1 MGIVIRENKD
11 RRRNDRVPASFK
23 VYSRNT
29 GKLIG
34 TARNLS
40 LDGLF
45 VETEERYTPGTKLL
59 VECDLSEWSLPV
71 KVYCE
76 VRRAEPE
83 GDLPAGIALEFVN
96 LYDSDRMKLENFI
109 ANNEHKL
116 NSDEYYLSDF
126 SDIPDRDLFKKT
138 EIFWQYKLD
147 MESKGYIRYRRPL
160 VSPSANRV
168 VIDDDFTG
176 QKKEMIMMGSNNY
189 LGITSH
195 PKVVKIALENLQK
208 YGAGAGSVP
217 LLAGTYDIHSQL
229 EKKLAEV
236 KGCEDAIIFPSGYV
250 TNLGCIQALVKNDDL
265 AVIDRLAHASIID
278 GCMLSMGKFRTF
290 KHSDVDSL
298 EGVLKRNQTNF
309 NGKLV
314 VIDGVYSMDGDIAPL
329 RQITEV
335 AHHYGAKVM
344 VDEAH
349 ATGVIGDRGRGTPN
363 YFKMKPGDVDIVMGT
378 LSKSLGGIGGFIA
391 STKEVV
397 NYLRYYTRSFF
408 FSSNFPPSVA
418 ASVLAAIEVMET
430 DEQLHRN
437 LWRNI
442 KYMRENLKALG
453 FVTGPS
459 ETAVIPVL
467 IGDELKQ
474 KKMSRRLHEEGLY
487 VNAIPHPAV
496 PKGQERFRFS
506 IMATH
511 TMDDMN
517 EALDIIGRLGKEF
530 GIIGSAPVRNIP
542 EGARNT
548 VREISTPEDMEKS
561 VRFSW
566 DVYKD
571 YPAWVPYFL
580 IKDQVKLVS
589 YDYYYFRKV
598 YGKRFVAEENGRIV
612 ATVSAFI
619 DNYYNDFHN
628 VKNGFLGFFEALP
641 FKEEAVSLLF
651 EEAEE
656 FLKKEGMKQITGP
669 ANGIFGLF
677 GGGLLSSN
685 YGKVPSFLQVYTQ
698 AYYHDYFKAAGMD
711 PIKKLLHYTIDFKS
725 EDNAAKIEKYAKGFK
740 AHRVKIRQMKK
751 SEWESEVRGV
761 VDVFNQSLAY
771 LWGNVPIEYDEF
783 IEIADEFKALIKPEF
798 WLVAE
803 AGGKTVGFIGG
814 FPQYAPVFRGLD
826 GEMKAHRLLKL
837 PLQMKGIKEGVLMI
851 EGLLPE
857 YAGSGLGTGLLAGVC
872 AAMMEKGYEKAAGT
886 WVLEDNPGSRRMVE
900 KLGGKVDIHW
910 DMYGKQIEGNDNE
923 QGLTDIE

>member
-45 VETEERYTPGTKLL
+45 VETEDRYTPGTKLL

-76 VRRAEPE
+76 VKRAEPE
-83 GDLPAGIALEFVN
+83 GDLPAGIGLEFIN

-217 LLAGTYDIHSQL
+217 LLAGTYDIHKQL
-229 EKKLAEV
+229 EMKLAEV

-314 VIDGVYSMDGDIAPL
+314 VVDGVYSMDGDIAPL

-363 YFKMKPGDVDIVMGT
+363 HFKMKPGDVDIVMGT
-378 LSKSLGGIGGFIA
+378 LSKSLGGIGGFVA

-467 IGDELKQ
+467 IGEELKQ
-474 KKMSRRLHEEGLY
+474 KKMSRRLHEAGLY

-506 IMATH
+506 MMATH
-511 TMDDMN
+511 TMEDMN
-517 EALDIIGRLGKEF
+517 EALDIIGSLGKEF
-530 GIIGSAPVRNIP
+530 GVIGSAPVRNIP
-542 EGARNT
+542 EGA
-548 VREISTPEDMEKS
+548 
-561 VRFSW
+561 
-566 DVYKD
+566 
-571 YPAWVPYFL
+571 
-580 IKDQVKLVS
+580 
-589 YDYYYFRKV
+589 
-598 YGKRFVAEENGRIV
+598 G
-612 ATVSAFI
+612 
-619 DNYYNDFHN
+619 
-628 VKNGFLGFFEALP
+628 
-641 FKEEAVSLLF
+641 
-651 EEAEE
+651 
-656 FLKKEGMKQITGP
+656 
-669 ANGIFGLF
+669 
-677 GGGLLSSN
+677 
-685 YGKVPSFLQVYTQ
+685 
-698 AYYHDYFKAAGMD
+698 
-711 PIKKLLHYTIDFKS
+711 
-725 EDNAAKIEKYAKGFK
+725 
-740 AHRVKIRQMKK
+740 
-751 SEWESEVRGV
+751 
-761 VDVFNQSLAY
+761 
-771 LWGNVPIEYDEF
+771 
-783 IEIADEFKALIKPEF
+783 
-798 WLVAE
+798 
-803 AGGKTVGFIGG
+803 
-814 FPQYAPVFRGLD
+814 
-826 GEMKAHRLLKL
+826 
-837 PLQMKGIKEGVLMI
+837 
-851 EGLLPE
+851 
-857 YAGSGLGTGLLAGVC
+857 
-872 AAMMEKGYEKAAGT
+872 
-886 WVLEDNPGSRRMVE
+886 
-900 KLGGKVDIHW
+900 
-910 DMYGKQIEGNDNE
+910 
-923 QGLTDIE
+923 

>member
-1 MGIVIRENKD
+1 MGIVIRDNRD

-40 LDGLF
+40 PNGLF
-45 VETEERYTPGTKLL
+45 VETEERYAPGTKIL

-76 VRRAEPE
+76 VKRVEPE
-83 GDLPAGIALEFVN
+83 GDLPAGIALEFVS
-96 LYDSDRMKLENFI
+96 LYDSDRAKLESFI
-109 ANNEHKL
+109 ANNENKL
-116 NSDEYYLSDF
+116 NSDYYYLSDF

-138 EIFWQYKLD
+138 EVFWQYKLD

-176 QKKEMIMMGSNNY
+176 KKKEMIMMGSNNY

-217 LLAGTYDIHSQL
+217 LLAGSYDIHRQL
-229 EKKLAEV
+229 EMKLAEV

-278 GCMLSMGKFRTF
+278 GCMLSTGKFRTF

-298 EGVLKRNQTNF
+298 EGVLKRNQDNF

-314 VIDGVYSMDGDIAPL
+314 VVDGVYSMDGDIAPL

-335 AHHYGAKVM
+335 AHRYGAKVM

-442 KYMRENLKALG
+442 KYMRESLKALG

-467 IGDELKQ
+467 IGEELKQ
-474 KKMSRRLHEEGLY
+474 KKMSRRLHEAGLY

-506 IMATH
+506 MMATH
-511 TMDDMN
+511 TMEDMN
-517 EALDIIGRLGKEF
+517 EALDIIESLGKEF
-530 GIIGSAPVRNIP
+530 GVIGSAPVRNIP
-542 EGARNT
+542 EDARYA
-548 VREISTPEDMEKS
+548 VREISSPDDMEKS
-561 VRFSW
+561 VRLSW

-589 YDYYYFRKV
+589 YDYFYFRKV

-612 ATVSAFI
+612 ATMSAFI
-619 DNYYNDFHN
+619 DNYYNNFHN
-628 VKNGFLGFFEALP
+628 TKVGFIGFFEALP
-641 FKEEAVSLLF
+641 FKEEAVRLLF
-651 EEAEE
+651 AEAEE
-656 FLKKEGMKQITGP
+656 FLKKEGMREIIGP
-669 ANGIFGLF
+669 VNGIFGLF

-698 AYYHDYFKAAGMD
+698 PYYHNYFAAAGMA
-711 PIKKLLHYTIDFKS
+711 PIKKLLHYTIDLES
-725 EDNAAKIEKYAKGFK
+725 HENVRSITEHSRGTMLGE
-740 AHRVKIRQMKK
+740 VKIRRMNK
-751 SEWESEVRGV
+751 SKWTEEVMGV
-761 VDVFNQSLAY
+761 VRIFNESLAR
-771 LWGNVPIEYDEF
+771 LWGNVPFDYEEF
-783 IEIADEFKALIKPEF
+783 IEFADEFKSLIDPEF

-803 AGGKTVGFIGG
+803 AKGEAVGFVGG
-814 FPQYAPVFRGLD
+814 FPQYAPVFRDLK
-826 GEMKAHRLLKL
+826 GEIKPQSLIKL
-837 PLQMKGIKEGVLMI
+837 PLQLRKIREGAILIV
-851 EGLLPE
+851 GLLDR
-857 YAGSGLGTGLLAGVC
+857 YKGRKLGAVLLSRAC
-872 AAMMEKGYEKAAGT
+872 EAMLEKGYKKVALSYA
-886 WVLEDNPGSRRMVE
+886 LEDNTKSRRILE
-900 KLGGKVDIHW
+900 NLGGKVDAHW
-910 DMYGKQIEGNDNE
+910 DMFVKNLES
-923 QGLTDIE
+923 